1 MILRAC
7 LVLLRSLARGLAG
20 LTGRSQRQVRVV
32 RLLPHGAAHRRPAPL
47 RVAHDSRRSRAP
59 RWAGR
64 GPR

>member
-7 LVLLRSLARGLAG
+7 LVLLRGLVRGLAW
-20 LTGRSQRQVRVV
+20 LTGRNRRQVRVV

-47 RVAHDSRRSRAP
+47 RVVHDSRRSGASG
-59 RWAGR
+59 WAGR